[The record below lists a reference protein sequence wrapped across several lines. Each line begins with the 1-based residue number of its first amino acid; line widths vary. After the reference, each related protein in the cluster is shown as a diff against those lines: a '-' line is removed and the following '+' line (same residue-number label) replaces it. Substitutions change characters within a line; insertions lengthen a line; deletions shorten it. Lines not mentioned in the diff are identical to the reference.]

1 VIINGLQKYC
11 FSLDYQ
17 NIIHLFFTQYF
28 NVDINK
34 PNDQFI
40 TVFNKQKNKKLR
52 SLKNK
57 IMFAQKNIMNRLYWN
72 FYQQDAVVV
81 AEKLLGKNI
90 VRVDENEIE
99 VRYRITET
107 EAYLGEDDLACHA
120 SKGRTKRTEIMY
132 AEGGQLYVYLI
143 YGMYWML
150 NIVTGVENNPQAVLI
165 RGIDKIIG
173 SGKVGR
179 ELKIDKSFY
188 GENLLISNR
197 IWLEDA
203 PEEQNFKM
211 ATRIG
216 IDYAGDI
223 WKNKLWRF
231 ILSK

>member
-1 VIINGLQKYC
+1 
-11 FSLDYQ
+11 
-17 NIIHLFFTQYF
+17 
-28 NVDINK
+28 
-34 PNDQFI
+34 
-40 TVFNKQKNKKLR
+40 
-52 SLKNK
+52 
-57 IMFAQKNIMNRLYWN
+57 MFAQKNIMNRLYWN